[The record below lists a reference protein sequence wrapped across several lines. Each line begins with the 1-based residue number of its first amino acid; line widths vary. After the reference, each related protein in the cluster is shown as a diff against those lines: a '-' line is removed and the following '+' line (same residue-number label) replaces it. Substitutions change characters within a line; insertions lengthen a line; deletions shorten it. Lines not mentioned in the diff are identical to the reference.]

1 MKKLYIILV
10 AIGLIVAA
18 GLGIYYFGI
27 RGPGVTPTSILTTT
41 APTTLVSSP
50 SATTATR
57 STEAVTA
64 TLTAPLSG
72 KVHGRLVS
80 AKTQEPLEGAAAI
93 LCLAT
98 DERECIVQGGL
109 TASVDKDG
117 VFEMSEVPPG
127 VYVILYDLSGKAK
140 DSWRDIDQL
149 RIAYDISEEYL
160 AERMIPFSDEFF
172 ETFCGG
178 GGGLTI
184 HNYSMS
190 MKDGKV
196 ADVEGAFTSVKYGLT
211 MEFLD
216 MKPIMV
222 EVKPGETSSI
232 EIMARATDHMAD

>member
-1 MKKLYIILV
+1 MLV
-10 AIGLIVAA
+10 TICLIVVV
-18 GLGIYYFGI
+18 GVGIYYVGI
-27 RGPGVTPTSILTTT
+27 RGPSVTPTSILTTT
-41 APTTLVSSP
+41 APTTPMSSP
-50 SATTATR
+50 SATTTTR
-57 STEAVTA
+57 SSEAATA
-64 TLTAPLSG
+64 TPTAPLLG
-72 KVHGRLVS
+72 KVRGRLVS
-80 AKTQEPLEGAAAI
+80 AKTQEPLEGAAAVM
-93 LCLAT
+93 CLAT
-98 DERECIVQGGL
+98 DEKECIVQGSL

-117 VFEMSEVPPG
+117 VFEVSEVPPG

-140 DSWRDIDQL
+140 DSWKDIDQL

-172 ETFCGG
+172 ETFCG

-211 MEFLD
+211 MEFHD

-222 EVKPGETSSI
+222 EAKPGETSSI
-232 EIMARATDHMAD
+232 EIMARATDREAD

>member
-1 MKKLYIILV
+1 MLV
-10 AIGLIVAA
+10 TICLIVVV
-18 GLGIYYFGI
+18 GVGIYYVGI
-27 RGPGVTPTSILTTT
+27 RGPSVTPTSILTTT
-41 APTTLVSSP
+41 APTTPMSSP
-50 SATTATR
+50 SATTTTR
-57 STEAVTA
+57 SSEAATA
-64 TLTAPLSG
+64 TPTAPLLG
-72 KVHGRLVS
+72 KVRGRLVS
-80 AKTQEPLEGAAAI
+80 AKTQEPLEGAAAVM
-93 LCLAT
+93 CLAT
-98 DERECIVQGGL
+98 DEKECIVQGSL

-117 VFEMSEVPPG
+117 VFEVSEVPPG

-140 DSWRDIDQL
+140 DSWKEIDQL

-178 GGGLTI
+178 GGLTV

-211 MEFLD
+211 MEFHD

-222 EVKPGETSSI
+222 EAKPGETSSI
-232 EIMARATDHMAD
+232 EIMARATDREAD